1 MKSNLAFLTLLT
13 LMLSACGAIDKESTP
28 ADSRFSSDPRLLT
41 PLRLP
46 DVSISI
52 VKTAQIK
59 TLDAFFVSG
68 GSWTHSRI
76 GAHSAIF
83 VRHPQGNFLFDSG
96 LGDHIDEQ
104 FKESMPFWL
113 RPLMSYDKLKSA
125 RAMLADDPESKRI
138 RMIILSHL
146 HWDHASGIKDFPD
159 AEIWTTQAEYKMA
172 MDPHTP
178 ERAFIKS
185 QYRGPAVKWKFIQ
198 FNDMPYENFSRSLD
212 VYHDGSIVLVPLP
225 GHTPGAIG
233 MFLNLRSGKR
243 FFFTGDTTWALE
255 GFKKPA
261 HKFWISSL
269 IVDDNK
275 AVTEQSIL
283 KVHRLMGEYPDMFI
297 VPAHDNTVQSSI
309 GFYPEIIH

>member
-1 MKSNLAFLTLLT
+1 MKANLACITLVMFIL
-13 LMLSACGAIDKESTP
+13 AGCGAIDEDESQ
-28 ADSRFSSDPRLLT
+28 ANSGFSRDSRLLAPEHLT
-41 PLRLP
+41 
-46 DVSISI
+46 DVSFSI
-52 VKTAQIK
+52 VKTARVK
-59 TLDAFFVSG
+59 TLDALFVSG
-68 GSWTHSRI
+68 GSWTETRI

-104 FKESMPFWL
+104 FRVSMPFWL
-113 RPLMSYDKLKSA
+113 KPLMSYDKLKSA
-125 RAMLADDPESKRI
+125 RATLADNPEHNRI

-146 HWDHASGIKDFPD
+146 HWDHAGGIKDFPA
-159 AEIWTTQAEYKMA
+159 AEIWTTQAEYEMA

-185 QYRGPAVKWKFIQ
+185 QYQGPAIKWKFIR
-198 FNDMPYENFSRSLD
+198 FNDTHYENFSRSLD

-233 MFLNLRSGKR
+233 MFVNLRSGKR

-261 HKFWISSL
+261 HKFWIASL

-283 KVHRLMGEYPDMFI
+283 KVHRLMREYPDMTI

-309 GFYPEIIH
+309 GFYPEFIH